1 MADFSAN
8 LVTNTAYSSAEVE
21 GGTAEANLITSN
33 TAYSSAE
40 VEGGT
45 ISAVTVASVS
55 ILQGSADLGSAPS
68 SLISP
73 IPSTLYAVAGGGSVS
88 SMLFYF
94 GNSPQVINRVFDSVA
109 NKFVFWISISADTTG
124 ARYPGPGV
132 FGVTTSD
139 YVLFIT

>member
-21 GGTAEANLITSN
+21 GGTASANLITSN
-33 TAYSSAE
+33 TAYSPAE

-68 SLISP
+68 
-73 IPSTLYAVAGGGSVS
+73 
-88 SMLFYF
+88 
-94 GNSPQVINRVFDSVA
+94 
-109 NKFVFWISISADTTG
+109 
-124 ARYPGPGV
+124 
-132 FGVTTSD
+132 
-139 YVLFIT
+139 